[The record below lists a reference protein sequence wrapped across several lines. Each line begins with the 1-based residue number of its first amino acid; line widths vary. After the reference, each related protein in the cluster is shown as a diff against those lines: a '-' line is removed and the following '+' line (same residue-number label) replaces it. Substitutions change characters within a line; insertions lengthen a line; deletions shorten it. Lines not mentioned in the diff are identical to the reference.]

1 MPKTPH
7 RAKPHKTIGAP
18 YLEFAPDSSLTG
30 PGDVPGDEFAGATP
44 VGLALDGIVAGGAEL
59 EGMLGEAA
67 GVAVV
72 DGPSDIGGAATGLL
86 TGDATGVATGVATVG
101 GGVAG
106 DGTGGDPLLVEGL
119 EAGG

>member
-1 MPKTPH
+1 MPKTAH

-18 YLEFAPDSSLTG
+18 YLEFAPESSLTG
-30 PGDVPGDEFAGATP
+30 PGDVSGDELAGATP
-44 VGLALDGIVAGGAEL
+44 VGLDGRVAGGAEL
-59 EGMLGEAA
+59 EVMLGEAA

-72 DGPSDIGGAATGLL
+72 DGPSDIGRAPTGLL

-101 GGVAG
+101 GGFAG
-106 DGTGGDPLLVEGL
+106 DGTGGVPLSVEGL